1 MAPTMSVARDP
12 FEAFAERSGLR
23 MRAESVYSAPRD
35 VLHPPADSDQAFL
48 VTLNRESRPDD
59 SLSFVYFLPMTE
71 EKLPGVR
78 DVLWWLAA
86 DGWAIDK
93 AENDLAAWA
102 TGYGY
107 AIDDPATARLFSI
120 HRRQQA
126 ALRKLLGDGQH
137 AELLGLYCSEVSSQ
151 PARRS
156 RS

>member
-23 MRAESVYSAPRD
+23 MRADSVYSAPRD
-35 VLHPPADSDQAFL
+35 VLHPPADSEQAFL
-48 VTLNRESRPDD
+48 VTLTRKSRPDE
-59 SLSFVYFLPMTE
+59 SLFLVYFLPMTE
-71 EKLPGVR
+71 EQLPGVR

-86 DGWAIDK
+86 DGWAIEK
-93 AENDLAAWA
+93 AENELAPWA

-120 HRRQQA
+120 HKRQQA
-126 ALRKLLGDGQH
+126 ELRKLLGDDQH
-137 AELLGLYCSEVSSQ
+137 AELLGLYCSEVSSP

>member
-1 MAPTMSVARDP
+1 MSVARDP

-35 VLHPPADSDQAFL
+35 VLHPPVDSDQAFL
-48 VTLNRESRPDD
+48 VTLNRDSRPGD
-59 SLSFVYFLPMTE
+59 SLSLVYFLPMTQE
-71 EKLPGVR
+71 RIPGVR

-86 DGWAIDK
+86 DGWAIEK
-93 AENDLAAWA
+93 AENELAAWA

-107 AIDDPATARLFSI
+107 AIDDPATARLFSM
-120 HRRQQA
+120 HTRQQA
-126 ALRKLLGDGQH
+126 ALRKLLGVAQH
-137 AELLGLYCSEVSSQ
+137 AELLGLYCSEVSSP